1 MKKKYYFFLLF
12 FFFSNLTYSQFLSKH
27 EKTPKFIFGFHSNG
41 QIKLE
46 KDPITF
52 DKTYLYLIDTELHI
66 SFYPI
71 KNLGF
76 GLMFDY
82 MYTKS
87 NYIYYPSF
95 YSYGFFIR
103 YYSHLKI
110 NKIILDRLRFF
121 VELNINKANYKI
133 EKKLEYPTVY
143 DKANQII
150 INIPVGIQFQ
160 IWKGLYYE
168 TAFEY
173 SIFVNGINFISPRI
187 GLEYHF
193 NK

>member
-1 MKKKYYFFLLF
+1 M
-12 FFFSNLTYSQFLSKH
+12 
-27 EKTPKFIFGFHSNG
+27 
-41 QIKLE
+41 
-46 KDPITF
+46 
-52 DKTYLYLIDTELHI
+52 LH
-66 SFYPI
+66 
-71 KNLGF
+71 
-76 GLMFDY
+76 
-82 MYTKS
+82 TQ
-87 NYIYYPSF
+87 
-95 YSYGFFIR
+95 
-103 YYSHLKI
+103 
-110 NKIILDRLRFF
+110 IILDRLRFF

>member
-1 MKKKYYFFLLF
+1 MKKILFLLLF
-12 FFFSNLTYSQFLSKH
+12 FFASNLTYGQFFIKH
-27 EKTPKFIFGFHSNG
+27 EETPKFIFGFHSNG
-41 QIKLE
+41 QIE
-46 KDPITF
+46 NNHYNN
-52 DKTYLYLIDTELHI
+52 TYLYLIDTELHI

-82 MYTKS
+82 MYTKC
-87 NYIYYPSF
+87 NYAYYPSF

-103 YYSHLKI
+103 YYSSLKI
-110 NKIILDRLRFF
+110 NKTLLDRLRFF
-121 VELNINKANYKI
+121 VEIDINIANYKI
-133 EKKLEYPTVY
+133 EKKHEYPTVY

-150 INIPVGIQFQ
+150 INIPVGFQFK

-168 TAFEY
+168 TSIEY
-173 SIFVNGINFISPRI
+173 LIFLNGINLFAPRI

-193 NK
+193 NKKKK